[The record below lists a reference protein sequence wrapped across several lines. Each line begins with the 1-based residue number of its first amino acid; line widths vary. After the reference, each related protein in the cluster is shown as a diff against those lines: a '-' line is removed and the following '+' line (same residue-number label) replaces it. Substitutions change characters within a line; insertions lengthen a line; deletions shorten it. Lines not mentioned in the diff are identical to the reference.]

1 MTIQELK
8 QQYDLHNIAAP
19 HEKETCEI
27 CKRMR
32 KATENPLADLNG
44 SNFS

>member
-8 QQYDLHNIAAP
+8 QQYELHNIAAP

-27 CKRMR
+27 SKRM
-32 KATENPLADLNG
+32 KQATENPLANLNG
-44 SNFS
+44 YNF